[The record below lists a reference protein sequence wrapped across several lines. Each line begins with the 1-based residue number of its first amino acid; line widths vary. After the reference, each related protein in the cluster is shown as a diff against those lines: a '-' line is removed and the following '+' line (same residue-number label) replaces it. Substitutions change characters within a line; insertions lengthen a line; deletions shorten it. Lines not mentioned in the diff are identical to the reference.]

1 MKIIFSRKTLT
12 PRSRPE
18 DVEGSHI
25 VIWCNPFL
33 MLSGMFEAE
42 WVQSKLTNDLVA
54 RTASAPGQGLL
65 HRGLGQHQ
73 TIYINFI
80 SSWRFYVSLLS
91 SWDIELNFCQV
102 SFIYDFI
109 IFSKLSI
116 IGQKLRSISGV
127 GFLTENTY
135 IKLFF
140 FEEFNYI

>member
-1 MKIIFSRKTLT
+1 M
-12 PRSRPE
+12 
-18 DVEGSHI
+18 
-25 VIWCNPFL
+25 
-33 MLSGMFEAE
+33 
-42 WVQSKLTNDLVA
+42 A
-54 RTASAPGQGLL
+54 RTASAPGPGL
-65 HRGLGQHQ
+65 HHGQYQ
-73 TIYINFI
+73 SIYINFI
-80 SSWRFYVSLLS
+80 SSWRFYVSLQ

-127 GFLTENTY
+127 GFFTENTY

>member
-1 MKIIFSRKTLT
+1 MVL
-12 PRSRPE
+12 
-18 DVEGSHI
+18 EGSHI
-25 VIWCNPFL
+25 VMWCNPFL

-54 RTASAPGQGLL
+54 RTASAPGQEL
-65 HRGLGQHQ
+65 HHGQYQ
-73 TIYINFI
+73 SIYINFI
-80 SSWRFYVSLLS
+80 SSWRFYVSLQ